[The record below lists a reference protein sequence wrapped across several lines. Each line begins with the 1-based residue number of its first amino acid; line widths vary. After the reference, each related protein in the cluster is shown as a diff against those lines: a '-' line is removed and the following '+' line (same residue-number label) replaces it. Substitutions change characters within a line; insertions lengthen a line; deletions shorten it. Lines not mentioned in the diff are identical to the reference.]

1 MSIES
6 SVLLMQP
13 AIIQVM
19 LLTKTS
25 TEKKSATVSYH
36 KNRFSCVTIGARF
49 GVVAKITRCKAVCSQ
64 PSKCVIHGFT
74 REIFVTAPKHHLA
87 SVLPLKNV
95 SSFNF

>member
-49 GVVAKITRCKAVCSQ
+49 GVVAKITRCVSGSQ